1 MRRLYVLLMLG
12 VWTVTRTR
20 LEPSN
25 REAASRGVG
34 LALSPTPDL
43 RAKRDIV
50 TVAATVGTL
59 IGAAIFAPAALLA
72 MLLEVPAIARYAL
85 LLSAIA
91 WSLSASQL
99 ARLAAVNYEIRREA
113 ALRGASE
120 SYRSSKVH
128 IPGLYDVAAWLAV
141 YALAAYVILSR
152 AA

>member
-12 VWTVTRTR
+12 VWTITRTR

-25 REAASRGVG
+25 REAANRGVG

-43 RAKRDIV
+43 RAKRDLV
-50 TVAATVGTL
+50 TIAATVGTL

-72 MLLEVPAIARYAL
+72 MLFEAPAIAQYAL

-99 ARLAAVNYEIRREA
+99 ARLAAVNHELRREA
-113 ALRGASE
+113 ALRSAGMP
-120 SYRSSKVH
+120 YRSSTVF
-128 IPGLYDVAAWLAV
+128 IPGPYDVAAWLAV
-141 YALAAYVILSR
+141 YAWAVFVILSR